1 MQNNAEQVR
10 TSQNN
15 TEQGASTTLKPRKI
29 VCTFASIKKINVK
42 PSEGKLTGRV
52 LLEMKKRFFPQTL
65 ADTHKKT
72 FLTMAVNLIYIKGGR
87 KMMRPV
93 LTKEEYMSLRDSEEN
108 RRADK
113 WHMVQMNYSLI
124 CSDSP
129 EEERAGSDFPL
140 KGCKTQS
147 NTVGMDIDFNP
158 DDADYEKKMA
168 DVPHLIL
175 EKKYELGLLM
185 LERSATKGF
194 HIVFRRHP
202 ELSQEE
208 NLRWAS
214 ELLGVEY
221 DKGAKDITRVFFT
234 PTTENILFI
243 DEEIFERKETPQPP
257 KGEHVDRHETVR
269 EESTASYEQKSVSEE
284 LPLGG
289 QGGIAKESN
298 LRAFDLCVE
307 NAGLK
312 VGEMDVWGEHNW
324 HSNLMAVL
332 SVGLPKLMSKDQLL
346 AVVREK
352 LPNYSQT
359 EDCKKL
365 IAYFYDNY
373 VADKGFM
380 STTLREINAKA
391 QMPTSVSHK
400 EEEED
405 EAAMKELTEAWTPP
419 VVPKKIPGLMELL
432 VSNYDPRFRNMLLLS
447 ALPVLSAHA
456 SHFRAKYINGKV
468 IGPQQY
474 VSVIGGSGQG
484 KGTCTSLYQEMVQ
497 YTLQDNDNREWQ
509 KVKENAELRDK
520 MANAKERPP
529 KYHPKLRLFETT
541 SKSSILELQTNLGK
555 NGMLLGMF
563 SEVDGLSSA
572 SRAAYSDISVLLR
585 KGWDMDMHR
594 QFYMSDSTCN
604 TYTQMSISLLMA
616 GTVKAMLERMFSD
629 TNCEGGLMQRCIP
642 VLVPMTKRT
651 FRPPCQDFL
660 SDEQKQER
668 DSLLIELY
676 QKDLALGD
684 ETQLLE
690 TPMMNR
696 AIGQWFDK
704 LEERYND
711 GQLTEAEADLSHR
724 CGEFMLRAAI
734 PLVALYGHET
744 KEIVDFCR
752 WVGETAHYAMCRI
765 FGHRVQNDITSANEM
780 LTARLDA
787 RKTAEPLLD
796 KMPTVFTI
804 RQFKE
809 QRVKDGQSPEVKML
823 LSRYCRNGKIARI
836 GRGVYRK
843 GGIGNIVTVTEIGEC
858 TTERNDA
865 TEM

>member
-1 MQNNAEQVR
+1 
-10 TSQNN
+10 
-15 TEQGASTTLKPRKI
+15 
-29 VCTFASIKKINVK
+29 
-42 PSEGKLTGRV
+42 
-52 LLEMKKRFFPQTL
+52 
-65 ADTHKKT
+65 
-72 FLTMAVNLIYIKGGR
+72 MAVNLIYIKGGR

-113 WHMVQMNYSLI
+113 WHMVQMNYSLV

-147 NTVGMDIDFNP
+147 STVGMDIDFNP

-168 DVPHLIL
+168 DVPNRII
-175 EKKYELGLLM
+175 EKKDELGLLM

-765 FGHRVQNDITSANEM
+765 FGHRVQKDITSANEM
-780 LTARLDA
+780 LAARLDA

-796 KMPTVFTI
+796 KMPTVFTV

-858 TTERNDA
+858 TTARNNA

>member
-1 MQNNAEQVR
+1 
-10 TSQNN
+10 
-15 TEQGASTTLKPRKI
+15 
-29 VCTFASIKKINVK
+29 
-42 PSEGKLTGRV
+42 
-52 LLEMKKRFFPQTL
+52 
-65 ADTHKKT
+65 
-72 FLTMAVNLIYIKGGR
+72 MAVNLIYIKGGR

-113 WHMVQMNYSLI
+113 WHMVQMNYSLV

-234 PTTENILFI
+234 PTTENIIFI

-257 KGEHVDRHETVR
+257 KGEHVDIHETVR

-474 VSVIGGSGQG
+474 VSVIGGSGHG

-765 FGHRVQNDITSANEM
+765 FGHRVQKDITSANEM
-780 LTARLDA
+780 LATRLDA

-858 TTERNDA
+858 TTARNNA

>member
-1 MQNNAEQVR
+1 
-10 TSQNN
+10 
-15 TEQGASTTLKPRKI
+15 
-29 VCTFASIKKINVK
+29 
-42 PSEGKLTGRV
+42 
-52 LLEMKKRFFPQTL
+52 
-65 ADTHKKT
+65 
-72 FLTMAVNLIYIKGGR
+72 MAVNLVYIKGGR

-113 WHMVQMNYSLI
+113 WHMVQMNYSLV

-129 EEERAGSDFPL
+129 EEERAGGDFPL

-147 NTVGMDIDFNP
+147 STVGMDIDFNP

-168 DVPHLIL
+168 DVPNRIL
-175 EKKYELGLLM
+175 EKKDELGLLM

-234 PTTENILFI
+234 PTTENIIFI

-257 KGEHVDRHETVR
+257 KGEHVDIHETVR
-269 EESTASYEQKSVSEE
+269 EESTVSHEQKSVSEE

-765 FGHRVQNDITSANEM
+765 FGHRVQKDITSANEM
-780 LTARLDA
+780 LAARLDA

-796 KMPTVFTI
+796 KMPTVFTV

-858 TTERNDA
+858 TTARNNA

>member
-1 MQNNAEQVR
+1 
-10 TSQNN
+10 
-15 TEQGASTTLKPRKI
+15 
-29 VCTFASIKKINVK
+29 
-42 PSEGKLTGRV
+42 
-52 LLEMKKRFFPQTL
+52 
-65 ADTHKKT
+65 
-72 FLTMAVNLIYIKGGR
+72 MAVNLIYIKGGR

-113 WHMVQMNYSLI
+113 WHMVQMNYSLV

-147 NTVGMDIDFNP
+147 NTVGMDIDFNL

-168 DVPHLIL
+168 DVPNRIL
-175 EKKYELGLLM
+175 EKKDELGLLM

-234 PTTENILFI
+234 PTTENIIFI

-765 FGHRVQNDITSANEM
+765 FGHRVQKDITSANEM
-780 LTARLDA
+780 LATRLDA

-858 TTERNDA
+858 TTA
-865 TEM
+865 

>member
-1 MQNNAEQVR
+1 
-10 TSQNN
+10 
-15 TEQGASTTLKPRKI
+15 
-29 VCTFASIKKINVK
+29 
-42 PSEGKLTGRV
+42 
-52 LLEMKKRFFPQTL
+52 
-65 ADTHKKT
+65 
-72 FLTMAVNLIYIKGGR
+72 MAVNLIYIKGGR

-147 NTVGMDIDFNP
+147 STVGMDVDFNP

-168 DVPHLIL
+168 DVPNRIL
-175 EKKYELGLLM
+175 EKKDELGLLM

-234 PTTENILFI
+234 PTTENILFL
-243 DEEIFERKETPQPP
+243 DEEIFERRVTPQPS
-257 KGEHVDRHETVR
+257 KDEHVDRHETVR

-289 QGGIAKESN
+289 QGVIAEESN

-744 KEIVDFCR
+744 KEIVDSCR

-765 FGHRVQNDITSANEM
+765 FGHRVQKDITSANEM
-780 LTARLDA
+780 LAVRLDA

-796 KMPTVFTI
+796 KMPTVFTV

-809 QRVKDGQSPEVKML
+809 QRVKDGQSPGVKML
-823 LSRYCRNGKIARI
+823 LLRYCRNGKIARI

-858 TTERNDA
+858 TTARNNA

>member
-1 MQNNAEQVR
+1 
-10 TSQNN
+10 
-15 TEQGASTTLKPRKI
+15 
-29 VCTFASIKKINVK
+29 
-42 PSEGKLTGRV
+42 
-52 LLEMKKRFFPQTL
+52 
-65 ADTHKKT
+65 
-72 FLTMAVNLIYIKGGR
+72 MAVNLIYIKGGR

-113 WHMVQMNYSLI
+113 WHMVQMNYSLV

-147 NTVGMDIDFNP
+147 STVGMDIDFNP

-234 PTTENILFI
+234 PTTENIIFI

-711 GQLTEAEADLSHR
+711 GQLTDAEADLSHR

-765 FGHRVQNDITSANEM
+765 FGHRVQKDITSANEM
-780 LTARLDA
+780 LAARLDA

-796 KMPTVFTI
+796 KMPTVFTV

-858 TTERNDA
+858 TTARNNA

>member
-1 MQNNAEQVR
+1 
-10 TSQNN
+10 
-15 TEQGASTTLKPRKI
+15 
-29 VCTFASIKKINVK
+29 
-42 PSEGKLTGRV
+42 
-52 LLEMKKRFFPQTL
+52 
-65 ADTHKKT
+65 
-72 FLTMAVNLIYIKGGR
+72 MAVNLIYIKGGR

-129 EEERAGSDFPL
+129 EEERAGGDFPL

-147 NTVGMDIDFNP
+147 STVGMDIDFNP

-257 KGEHVDRHETVR
+257 KGEHVDIHETVR
-269 EESTASYEQKSVSEE
+269 EESTVSHEQKSVSEE

-711 GQLTEAEADLSHR
+711 GQLTDAEADLSHR

-765 FGHRVQNDITSANEM
+765 FGHRVQKDITSANEM
-780 LTARLDA
+780 LATRLDA

>member
-1 MQNNAEQVR
+1 
-10 TSQNN
+10 
-15 TEQGASTTLKPRKI
+15 
-29 VCTFASIKKINVK
+29 
-42 PSEGKLTGRV
+42 
-52 LLEMKKRFFPQTL
+52 
-65 ADTHKKT
+65 
-72 FLTMAVNLIYIKGGR
+72 MAVNLIYIKGGR

-147 NTVGMDIDFNP
+147 STVGMDVDFNP

-168 DVPHLIL
+168 DVPNRIL
-175 EKKYELGLLM
+175 EKKDELGLLM

-257 KGEHVDRHETVR
+257 KGEHVDIHETVR

-711 GQLTEAEADLSHR
+711 GQLTDAEADLSHR

-765 FGHRVQNDITSANEM
+765 FGHRVQKDITSANEM
-780 LTARLDA
+780 LAARLDA

-858 TTERNDA
+858 TTARNNA

>member
-1 MQNNAEQVR
+1 
-10 TSQNN
+10 
-15 TEQGASTTLKPRKI
+15 
-29 VCTFASIKKINVK
+29 
-42 PSEGKLTGRV
+42 
-52 LLEMKKRFFPQTL
+52 
-65 ADTHKKT
+65 
-72 FLTMAVNLIYIKGGR
+72 MAVNLIYIKGGR

-113 WHMVQMNYSLI
+113 WHMVQMNYSLV

-234 PTTENILFI
+234 PTTENIIFI

-711 GQLTEAEADLSHR
+711 GQLTDAEADLSHR

-765 FGHRVQNDITSANEM
+765 FGHRVQKDITSANEM
-780 LTARLDA
+780 LATRLDA

-858 TTERNDA
+858 TTA
-865 TEM
+865 

>member
-113 WHMVQMNYSLI
+113 WHMVQMNYSLV

-257 KGEHVDRHETVR
+257 KGEHVDIHETVR

-711 GQLTEAEADLSHR
+711 GQLTDAEADLSHR

-765 FGHRVQNDITSANEM
+765 FGHRVQKDITSANEM
-780 LTARLDA
+780 LATRLDA

>member
-10 TSQNN
+10 TSRNN

-72 FLTMAVNLIYIKGGR
+72 FLAMAVNLIYIKGGR

-113 WHMVQMNYSLI
+113 WHMVQMNYSLV

-147 NTVGMDIDFNP
+147 STVGMDIDFNP

-168 DVPHLIL
+168 DVPNRIL
-175 EKKYELGLLM
+175 EKKDELGLLM

-234 PTTENILFI
+234 PTTENIIFI

-257 KGEHVDRHETVR
+257 KGEHVDIHETVR
-269 EESTASYEQKSVSEE
+269 EESTASDEQKSVSEE

-711 GQLTEAEADLSHR
+711 GQLTDAEADLSHR

-765 FGHRVQNDITSANEM
+765 FGHRVQKDITSANEM
-780 LTARLDA
+780 LAARLDA

-858 TTERNDA
+858 TTARNNA

>member
-1 MQNNAEQVR
+1 
-10 TSQNN
+10 
-15 TEQGASTTLKPRKI
+15 
-29 VCTFASIKKINVK
+29 
-42 PSEGKLTGRV
+42 
-52 LLEMKKRFFPQTL
+52 
-65 ADTHKKT
+65 
-72 FLTMAVNLIYIKGGR
+72 MAVNHIYIKGGR

-113 WHMVQMNYSLI
+113 WHMVQMNYSLV

-147 NTVGMDIDFNP
+147 STVGMDIDFNP

-234 PTTENILFI
+234 PTTENIIFI

-257 KGEHVDRHETVR
+257 KGEHVDIHETVR

-400 EEEED
+400 EDEED

-765 FGHRVQNDITSANEM
+765 FGHRVQKDITSANEM
-780 LTARLDA
+780 LAARLDA

-858 TTERNDA
+858 TTARNNA

>member
-1 MQNNAEQVR
+1 
-10 TSQNN
+10 
-15 TEQGASTTLKPRKI
+15 LYLCI
-29 VCTFASIKKINVK
+29 DKKINVK

-113 WHMVQMNYSLI
+113 WHMVQMNYSLV

-147 NTVGMDIDFNP
+147 NTVGMDIDFNL

-168 DVPHLIL
+168 DVPNRIL
-175 EKKYELGLLM
+175 EKKDELGLLM

-234 PTTENILFI
+234 PTTENIIFI

-711 GQLTEAEADLSHR
+711 GQLTDAEADLSHR

-765 FGHRVQNDITSANEM
+765 FGHRVQKDITSANEM
-780 LTARLDA
+780 LATRLDA

-858 TTERNDA
+858 TTA
-865 TEM
+865 

>member
-1 MQNNAEQVR
+1 
-10 TSQNN
+10 
-15 TEQGASTTLKPRKI
+15 
-29 VCTFASIKKINVK
+29 
-42 PSEGKLTGRV
+42 
-52 LLEMKKRFFPQTL
+52 
-65 ADTHKKT
+65 
-72 FLTMAVNLIYIKGGR
+72 MAVNLVYIKGGR

-113 WHMVQMNYSLI
+113 WHMVQMNYSLV

-234 PTTENILFI
+234 PTTENIIFI

-765 FGHRVQNDITSANEM
+765 FGHRVQKDITSANEM
-780 LTARLDA
+780 LAARLDA

-796 KMPTVFTI
+796 KMPTVFTV

-858 TTERNDA
+858 TTARNNA

>member
-1 MQNNAEQVR
+1 
-10 TSQNN
+10 
-15 TEQGASTTLKPRKI
+15 
-29 VCTFASIKKINVK
+29 
-42 PSEGKLTGRV
+42 
-52 LLEMKKRFFPQTL
+52 
-65 ADTHKKT
+65 
-72 FLTMAVNLIYIKGGR
+72 MAVNLIYIKGGR

-711 GQLTEAEADLSHR
+711 GQLTDAEADLSHR

-765 FGHRVQNDITSANEM
+765 FGHRVQKDITSANEM
-780 LTARLDA
+780 LATRLDA

-858 TTERNDA
+858 TTARNNA

>member
-1 MQNNAEQVR
+1 
-10 TSQNN
+10 
-15 TEQGASTTLKPRKI
+15 
-29 VCTFASIKKINVK
+29 
-42 PSEGKLTGRV
+42 
-52 LLEMKKRFFPQTL
+52 
-65 ADTHKKT
+65 
-72 FLTMAVNLIYIKGGR
+72 MAVNHIYIKGGR

-419 VVPKKIPGLMELL
+419 VAPKKIPGLMELL

-765 FGHRVQNDITSANEM
+765 FGHRVQKDITSANEM
-780 LTARLDA
+780 LATRLDA

-858 TTERNDA
+858 TTA
-865 TEM
+865 

>member
-1 MQNNAEQVR
+1 
-10 TSQNN
+10 
-15 TEQGASTTLKPRKI
+15 
-29 VCTFASIKKINVK
+29 
-42 PSEGKLTGRV
+42 
-52 LLEMKKRFFPQTL
+52 
-65 ADTHKKT
+65 
-72 FLTMAVNLIYIKGGR
+72 MAVNLIYIKGGR

-93 LTKEEYMSLRDSEEN
+93 LNKEEYMSLRDSEEN

-113 WHMVQMNYSLI
+113 WHMVQMNYSLV

-234 PTTENILFI
+234 PTTENIIFI

-765 FGHRVQNDITSANEM
+765 FGHRVQKDITSANEM
-780 LTARLDA
+780 LATRLDA

-843 GGIGNIVTVTEIGEC
+843 GGIGNIVTVTKIGEC
-858 TTERNDA
+858 TTARNNA

>member
-1 MQNNAEQVR
+1 
-10 TSQNN
+10 
-15 TEQGASTTLKPRKI
+15 
-29 VCTFASIKKINVK
+29 
-42 PSEGKLTGRV
+42 
-52 LLEMKKRFFPQTL
+52 
-65 ADTHKKT
+65 
-72 FLTMAVNLIYIKGGR
+72 MAVNLIYIKGGR

-129 EEERAGSDFPL
+129 EEERAGSDFLL

-147 NTVGMDIDFNP
+147 STVGMDVDFNP

-234 PTTENILFI
+234 PTTENIIFI

-616 GTVKAMLERMFSD
+616 GTVKAMLERMFYD

-765 FGHRVQNDITSANEM
+765 FGHRVQKDITSANEM
-780 LTARLDA
+780 LATRLDA

>member
-1 MQNNAEQVR
+1 
-10 TSQNN
+10 
-15 TEQGASTTLKPRKI
+15 
-29 VCTFASIKKINVK
+29 
-42 PSEGKLTGRV
+42 
-52 LLEMKKRFFPQTL
+52 
-65 ADTHKKT
+65 
-72 FLTMAVNLIYIKGGR
+72 MAVNLIYIKGGR

-234 PTTENILFI
+234 PTTENIIFI

-257 KGEHVDRHETVR
+257 KGEHVDIHETVR

-711 GQLTEAEADLSHR
+711 GQLTDAEADLSHR

>member
-1 MQNNAEQVR
+1 
-10 TSQNN
+10 
-15 TEQGASTTLKPRKI
+15 
-29 VCTFASIKKINVK
+29 
-42 PSEGKLTGRV
+42 
-52 LLEMKKRFFPQTL
+52 
-65 ADTHKKT
+65 
-72 FLTMAVNLIYIKGGR
+72 MAVNLVYIKGGR

-113 WHMVQMNYSLI
+113 WHMVQMNYSLV

-129 EEERAGSDFPL
+129 EEERVGGDFPL

-147 NTVGMDIDFNP
+147 STVGMDIDFNP

-234 PTTENILFI
+234 PTTENIIFI

-257 KGEHVDRHETVR
+257 KGEHVDIHETVR
-269 EESTASYEQKSVSEE
+269 EESTVSHEQKSVSKEH
-284 LPLGG
+284 PLGG

-298 LRAFDLCVE
+298 LKAFDLCVE

-509 KVKENAELRDK
+509 KVKEKAELRDK

-711 GQLTEAEADLSHR
+711 GQLTDAEADLSHR

-765 FGHRVQNDITSANEM
+765 FGHRVQKDITSANEM
-780 LTARLDA
+780 LATRLDA

-858 TTERNDA
+858 TTA
-865 TEM
+865 

>member
-147 NTVGMDIDFNP
+147 STVGMDVDFNP

-168 DVPHLIL
+168 NVPNRIL
-175 EKKYELGLLM
+175 EKKDELGLLM

-711 GQLTEAEADLSHR
+711 GQLTDAEADLSHR

-765 FGHRVQNDITSANEM
+765 FGHRVQKDITSANEM
-780 LTARLDA
+780 LATRLDA

-796 KMPTVFTI
+796 KMPTVFTL

-858 TTERNDA
+858 TTARNNA

>member
-1 MQNNAEQVR
+1 
-10 TSQNN
+10 
-15 TEQGASTTLKPRKI
+15 
-29 VCTFASIKKINVK
+29 
-42 PSEGKLTGRV
+42 
-52 LLEMKKRFFPQTL
+52 
-65 ADTHKKT
+65 
-72 FLTMAVNLIYIKGGR
+72 
-87 KMMRPV
+87 MRPV

-113 WHMVQMNYSLI
+113 WHMVQMNYSLV

-147 NTVGMDIDFNP
+147 STVGMDVDFNP

-168 DVPHLIL
+168 DVPNRIL
-175 EKKYELGLLM
+175 EKKDELGLLM

-234 PTTENILFI
+234 PTTENIIFI

-391 QMPTSVSHK
+391 QMPPAVSHK

-497 YTLQDNDNREWQ
+497 YTLQDNDDREWQ

-765 FGHRVQNDITSANEM
+765 FGHRVQKDITSANEM
-780 LTARLDA
+780 LAARLDA

-796 KMPTVFTI
+796 KMPTVFTV

-858 TTERNDA
+858 STARNNA

>member
-1 MQNNAEQVR
+1 
-10 TSQNN
+10 
-15 TEQGASTTLKPRKI
+15 
-29 VCTFASIKKINVK
+29 
-42 PSEGKLTGRV
+42 
-52 LLEMKKRFFPQTL
+52 
-65 ADTHKKT
+65 
-72 FLTMAVNLIYIKGGR
+72 MAVNFIYIKGGR

-234 PTTENILFI
+234 PTTENIIFI
-243 DEEIFERKETPQPP
+243 DEEIFERAPNPAP
-257 KGEHVDRHETVR
+257 SPARGKGVDREYPSMVEGSQQEKVTAPSAPGG
-269 EESTASYEQKSVSEE
+269 EEGRGEGAA
-284 LPLGG
+284 LP
-289 QGGIAKESN
+289 ES

-405 EAAMKELTEAWTPP
+405 EAAMKELTEAWMPP

-711 GQLTEAEADLSHR
+711 GQLTDAEADLSHR

-765 FGHRVQNDITSANEM
+765 FGHRVQKDITSANEM
-780 LTARLDA
+780 LTVRLDA

-858 TTERNDA
+858 TTA
-865 TEM
+865 

>member
-1 MQNNAEQVR
+1 
-10 TSQNN
+10 
-15 TEQGASTTLKPRKI
+15 
-29 VCTFASIKKINVK
+29 
-42 PSEGKLTGRV
+42 
-52 LLEMKKRFFPQTL
+52 
-65 ADTHKKT
+65 
-72 FLTMAVNLIYIKGGR
+72 MAVNLIYIKGGR

-113 WHMVQMNYSLI
+113 WHMVQMNYSLV

-147 NTVGMDIDFNP
+147 STVGMDVDFNP

-175 EKKYELGLLM
+175 EKKDELGLLM

-243 DEEIFERKETPQPP
+243 DEEIFERRETPQPP

-765 FGHRVQNDITSANEM
+765 FGHRVQKDITSAYEM
-780 LTARLDA
+780 LAARLDA

-796 KMPTVFTI
+796 KMPTVFTV

-858 TTERNDA
+858 TTARNNA

>member
-1 MQNNAEQVR
+1 
-10 TSQNN
+10 
-15 TEQGASTTLKPRKI
+15 
-29 VCTFASIKKINVK
+29 
-42 PSEGKLTGRV
+42 
-52 LLEMKKRFFPQTL
+52 
-65 ADTHKKT
+65 
-72 FLTMAVNLIYIKGGR
+72 MAVNLVYIKGGR

-147 NTVGMDIDFNP
+147 STVGMDIDFNP

-765 FGHRVQNDITSANEM
+765 FGHRVQKDITSANEM
-780 LTARLDA
+780 LATRLDA